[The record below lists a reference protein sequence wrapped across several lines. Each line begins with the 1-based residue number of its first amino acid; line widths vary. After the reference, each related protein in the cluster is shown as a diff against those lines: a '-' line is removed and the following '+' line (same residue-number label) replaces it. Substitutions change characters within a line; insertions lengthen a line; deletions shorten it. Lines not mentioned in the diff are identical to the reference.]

1 MSEPARPAILEVQGL
16 TMRFGGLT
24 AVNKVDFAVDPGQIF
39 SVIGP
44 NGAGKT
50 TVFNAVT
57 GIYEPTEGQV
67 LFEGRDPRRPF
78 RARVAAGVV
87 AIGLFMGQAL
97 AILSSDVDSLW
108 RSVITLNYPDATE
121 DFPVGK
127 AWRDFWRYLG
137 ATVMAEREVNRL
149 TTIEVSERE
158 GEYRVRSRN
167 NKAVL
172 ESHKDPDVAE
182 RRREILESMINLVG
196 SLRTTVRGDTGWLV
210 RTKEGEPVTLLESEA
225 DARSRAA
232 EIPDATVAR
241 GDPRWYVLSPYK
253 AVLESFE
260 SRDKAKERL
269 LDLAVKSGKLRWRL
283 VTRASTEVLG
293 LAPTPERAE
302 EMIRDLNDLFALGA
316 KAPVEARDGK
326 HVVLSAD
333 RTRVLATFD
342 SRTEAE
348 DRLNE
353 LAAIGSLVSRER
365 FLIWFALFVGFAIG
379 AGGAIVVWRRA
390 RRTPDVI
397 AQNGM
402 ARTFQNVRLFPD
414 MLVIENVLMGMD
426 ARLSTRVWQMALRT
440 MGLRRE
446 ERRAQDRAME
456 LLEFVG
462 LSARANQ
469 VAKSLPYGNQRRL
482 EIARA
487 LATEPKLLLLDEPAA
502 GMNPAE
508 TSELMRLIQSIR
520 DRGITVLLIEHHMKV
535 VMGISD
541 RIVVLDYGIK
551 IAEGTPEEVRAN
563 PKVVEAYLGKEELG

>member
-1 MSEPARPAILEVQGL
+1 MAILEVKGL

-24 AVNKVDFAVDPGQIF
+24 AVNKVDFAVDKGQIF

-57 GIYEPTEGQV
+57 GIYEPTEGEV

-78 RARVAAGVV
+78 RGRVV
-87 AIGLFMGQAL
+87 AGIAAVGLFTGL
-97 AILSSDVDSLW
+97 AFAVLSSNIDSLW
-108 RSVITLNYPDATE
+108 RSVITLNYPDASE
-121 DFPVGK
+121 DFPTGK
-127 AWRDFWRYLG
+127 AWRDFWRFLG

-149 TTIEVSERE
+149 TSLEVSERE
-158 GEYRVRSRN
+158 GAYRVRSRA

-172 ESHKDPDVAE
+172 ETHGDAEVAE
-182 RRREILESMINLVG
+182 RRREVLEAMVNFAG
-196 SLRTTVRGDTGWLV
+196 SLRTTVKGDRGWLV
-210 RTKEGEPVTLLESEA
+210 RSKEGEPLALFDNEE
-225 DARSRAA
+225 DARARAA
-232 EIPDATVAR
+232 EIPEATVAR
-241 GDPRWYVLSPYK
+241 GDPRWYVLSPYRT
-253 AVLESFE
+253 VLEIFDTRE
-260 SRDKAKERL
+260 KARERL

-283 VTRASTEVLG
+283 VTRASPENLG
-293 LAPTPERAE
+293 LAPTPEKAE
-302 EMIRDLNDLFALGA
+302 EMIRDLRELFALGA
-316 KAPVEARDGK
+316 TAPLEEREGRIAA
-326 HVVLSAD
+326 LSAD
-333 RTRVLATFD
+333 RSRILATFD
-342 SRTEAE
+342 SRGEAE
-348 DRLNE
+348 ERLKE
-353 LAAIGSLVSRER
+353 LAAIASASARER
-365 FLIWFALFVGFAIG
+365 LLVWLAMFVGFAIG
-379 AGGAIVVWRRA
+379 AGGTAVVWRRS

-440 MGLRRE
+440 MGMRSE
-446 ERRAQDRAME
+446 EARARDRAMK

-462 LSARANQ
+462 LAPRAHQ
-469 VAKSLPYGNQRRL
+469 VAKGLPYGNQRRL

-508 TSELMRLIQSIR
+508 TSDLMKLIQKIR
-520 DRGITVLLIEHHMKV
+520 DRDITVLLIEHHMKV

-541 RIVVLDYGIK
+541 RIVVLDYGTK

-563 PKVVEAYLGKEELG
+563 PKVIEAYLGKEEVG